1 MTGFEQPDRNVE
13 AVTVPCTQQTTKGR
27 ISPALLKAEA
37 WCLAALGL
45 AAFGLESAS
54 ARPAQ

>member
-27 ISPALLKAEA
+27 ISPALLKPEA
-37 WCLAALGL
+37 WCLAAL
-45 AAFGLESAS
+45 GLESAS